1 MLRQRRG
8 QARYVLGAVVAAAV
22 LPLAAGGTA
31 AAGTANHATPKI
43 VGGSGAS
50 SSDFSSIVAVNEAN
64 GDNWCGGTLAAPNK
78 VVTAAHCVDGK
89 QPDFFGI
96 VAGSADRTDEG
107 AEHAK
112 VTDIWQH
119 PDFSLSTMKDDVAV
133 LTLDKQLDAP
143 VAKLNKDPDAYKPG
157 TDATVFGWGATRAGS
172 DDYQQQLRKVT
183 VPVVADKTCASD
195 YGKEFDKSSMLCAG
209 LQDEGGKDSCQADS
223 GGPLVIDGRLA
234 GIVSWGDGCAEAGK
248 PGVYTRYSAV
258 AGDVAAQ
265 LQS

>member
-1 MLRQRRG
+1 MLRHSRG
-8 QARYVLGAVVAAAV
+8 TIRGVFGAVAAAAV
-22 LPLAAGGTA
+22 IPLVAAGTA
-31 AAGTANHATPKI
+31 AASTGQHASPKI
-43 VGGSGAS
+43 VGGSGAEQ
-50 SSDFSSIVAVNEAN
+50 SDFPSIVAVNEAN

-78 VVTAAHCVDGK
+78 VVTAAHCVEGK
-89 QPDFFGI
+89 KPDFFGI
-96 VAGSADRTDEG
+96 VAGSVDRTDTS

-119 PDFSLSTMKDDVAV
+119 PDFSASTMKDDVAV
-133 LTLDKQLDAP
+133 LTLDKRVDAP

-157 TDATVFGWGATRAGS
+157 TDATVFGWGATSAGS
-172 DDYQQQLRKVT
+172 DDYQQKLREVT

-195 YGKEFDKSSMLCAG
+195 YGDEFDKTSMLCAG

-258 AGDVAAQ
+258 ADDVAAQ
-265 LQS
+265 LKS